1 MWNSAAERI
10 LGWKA
15 SEIIGHQLPL
25 PESALPQWEELE
37 RDLRLGKSFTNIE
50 AKRVRKDGTE
60 FHAQISGAPIR
71 GPQGKVTGL
80 IGMIAD
86 ATEMVRAR
94 EALQQAEKLAAAGRL
109 SATIAHEINNPL
121 AALMNLVYLARSH
134 SHEEFVRKTLA
145 SAEEELRRVAHITR
159 RTLGFYRE
167 PAGPAPCKP
176 AELVESVLALYEKD
190 LQQRGIEVLRDY
202 RTDEPVMAVG
212 GEIRQVISNLVSNAS
227 DALAEGGLV
236 RVRVSRAPLK
246 KGLRLT
252 VADNGRGIAK
262 SVLGRVFEPFF
273 TTKQDIG
280 VGLSMWVS
288 REIIQRH
295 GGSIRLR
302 SSDDSKRH
310 GTAVL
315 VFLPFEKHINRLESA
330 FDATPSQA
338 A

>member
-1 MWNSAAERI
+1 LPVPESVAAE
-10 LGWKA
+10 WT
-15 SEIIGHQLPL
+15 
-25 PESALPQWEELE
+25 ELAKG
-37 RDLRLGKSFTNIE
+37 LRLGKSFTNIE
-50 AKRVRKDGTE
+50 SKRVRKDGTE

-71 GPQGKVTGL
+71 DPQGKVTGF

-134 SHEEFVRKTLA
+134 SQEEFVRKTLA
-145 SAEEELRRVAHITR
+145 SAEEELRRVAHITG

-167 PAGPAPCKP
+167 SAGPAPCKP

-190 LQQRGIEVLRDY
+190 LQLRHIEVIREY
-202 RTDEPVMAVG
+202 RMDQPLTAVA

-227 DALAEGGLV
+227 DALAEGGRL
-236 RVRVSRAPLK
+236 RVRVNRAPLK
-246 KGLRLT
+246 QGLQLT

-280 VGLSMWVS
+280 VGLGMWVS

-295 GGSIRLR
+295 GGSIRLH
-302 SSDDSKRH
+302 SSDDPRRH
-310 GTAVL
+310 GTSVL
-315 VFLPFEKHINRLESA
+315 IFLPFDKHIPKLNDDPA
-330 FDATPSQA
+330 AATLRA